1 MIVRRLGNHD
11 VSFEV
16 FLRGSDDEIKA
27 VIAFMLEKVPKV
39 AEDGGEITEMIHD
52 EAITYV
58 VSLVT

>member
-52 EAITYV
+52 EAIT
-58 VSLVT
+58 